1 MQEGWLPL
9 TQKYYLLHLVLILF
23 LLVITYYDF
32 AFMALVLGTQ
42 RFVGDCCLRTVFN
55 GYNDCYGP
63 LFPLQ
68 TFWRKH
74 LKKHPA
80 RTTDPRSSWRAPSLW
95 QRASHVHCTEPRCR
109 LWQNC
114 AWTSWGVSFWHCL
127 LIMSFCCPNWL
138 SHCLLVR

>member
-68 TFWRKH
+68 TF
-74 LKKHPA
+74 
-80 RTTDPRSSWRAPSLW
+80 
-95 QRASHVHCTEPRCR
+95 
-109 LWQNC
+109 
-114 AWTSWGVSFWHCL
+114 
-127 LIMSFCCPNWL
+127 
-138 SHCLLVR
+138 